1 MNGGSGL
8 HCPQRSDPG
17 DFGERHHQM
26 LPVGT
31 HAESRAPPHEILPGA
46 TRRGIVHADVE
57 QMDAR
62 PVLGVEPADVGQR
75 PGRFDHDRHAME
87 LVMAGMKHVPAQAT
101 APAPK
106 CLSKAFARS
115 PAMD

>member
-1 MNGGSGL
+1 MTNGGSGL

-46 TRRGIVHADVE
+46 TRRGIVHTDVE

-62 PVLGVEPADVGQR
+62 PVLGVEPADIGQR
-75 PGRFDHDRHAME
+75 APGLDYYGDTVQ
-87 LVMAGMKHVPAQAT
+87 LVVTRVKDVPAQT
-101 APAPK
+101 AAPK
-106 CLSKAFARS
+106 CLSNAFTSS
-115 PAMD
+115 PAIT